1 MNMTTHMWTYPALE
15 EQTFMKFRR
24 LAYQAIEGILA
35 NEVQRDLNQQC
46 IMRNCSF
53 ALEN

>member
-1 MNMTTHMWTYPALE
+1 
-15 EQTFMKFRR
+15 MKLKKFKC

-35 NEVQRDLNQQC
+35 NEVQGDLNQQC

-53 ALEN
+53 ALENQEML